1 MGQKEV
7 VKITSVISTSVITSV
22 IITSVMLG
30 AGATRK
36 EERRVQE
43 PPSEGTWWGPTQVAG
58 RPVYHGQQMALTSS

>member
-43 PPSEGTWWGPTQVAG
+43 PPSEGTWWGPHSGCWKAG
-58 RPVYHGQQMALTSS
+58 VPWSADGAH